1 MKDLDR
7 IMAFVKVVEKGSFQ
21 AAAKDL
27 RVSASV
33 VSKQLRLLEEDMG
46 VLLLRRSTRRLSLTD
61 PGQLFHEQCA
71 AALASIRT
79 AKELATEEADAS
91 RGVISIQSTLSI
103 SVKVLGPAIRAFADL
118 HPNVSF
124 KVTATEEPSR
134 VIDSGFDIVMIH
146 RPTTREKSV
155 SCRTFRPVRFL
166 ICASQSYLD
175 RHGAP
180 AKPADLVNFNC
191 LVNEKQ
197 LRPNEWRFRNSAS
210 EQVVKV
216 KGNLRM
222 NDSIA
227 LTDAVRNGMGIGRL
241 PDYHVE
247 SDVQDGGLRV
257 LFDNVIY
264 DVRTITAAFPRT
276 KFTPPRVTLFLDFLE
291 RFLAEKGA
299 PSLLRVAS

>member
-1 MKDLDR
+1 
-7 IMAFVKVVEKGSFQ
+7 MAFVKVIEKGSFQ

-71 AALASIRT
+71 AALSSIRT
-79 AKELATEEADAS
+79 AKELVTEEADAS

-103 SVKVLGPAIRAFADL
+103 SVRVLAPAIRAFAEL

-124 KVTATEEPSR
+124 KVTAAEEPAR
-134 VIDSGFDIVMIH
+134 VIDSGYDIVMIH

-166 ICASQSYLD
+166 ICASQDYLD

-180 AKPADLVNFNC
+180 SKPSDLANFNC

-197 LRPNEWRFRNSAS
+197 LRPNEWRFRGSSS
-210 EQVVKV
+210 EQIVKV

-227 LTDAVRNGMGIGRL
+227 LTDAVLNGMGIGRL

-247 SDVQDGGLRV
+247 SELQGGRLRV

-276 KFTPPRVTLFLDFLE
+276 RYTPPRVILFLEFLE
-291 RFLAEKGA
+291 RFLAEKGE
-299 PSLLRVAS
+299 PSLQRAAL